1 MKSVII
7 YSGGLDSTVLLHK
20 LSSEHAAAEAVSI
33 NYGQRHA
40 KELEFARLNCQKLG
54 VKFNLIDL
62 SSLNSIFGNCA
73 LTNKNVA
80 VPEGDYAEGNIAL
93 TVVPNRNMIML
104 SIAAARAMALG
115 CGSVAYAAHSGD
127 HALYPDCTNEFANA
141 LAGAIRLADA
151 RKIELLRPF
160 INLDKSQIVRL
171 GAGLGVDF
179 SLTWSCYK
187 GGAKHCGKCS
197 TCRERRQAFI
207 EAGVPDPTEYE
218 S

>member
-1 MKSVII
+1 MRSVII
-7 YSGGLDSTVLLHK
+7 YSGGLDSTVLLYK
-20 LSSEHAAAEAVSI
+20 LASENALAEAVSI

-40 KELEFARLNCQKLG
+40 KELEFAFQNCKKLG

-62 SSLNSIFGNCA
+62 SSLNSVFGNSA
-73 LTNKNVA
+73 LTNQSIE
-80 VPEGDYAEGNIAL
+80 VPDGEYARGNIAL

-115 CGSVAYAAHSGD
+115 CGGVAYAAHSGD
-127 HALYPDCTNEFANA
+127 HALYPDCTPEFAGA
-141 LAGAIRLADA
+141 LAKAIALADE

-160 INLDKSQIVRL
+160 INMGKADIVKL
-171 GAGLGVDF
+171 GAELGVDF
-179 SLTWSCYK
+179 SGTWSCYK
-187 GGAKHCGKCS
+187 GGKLHCGKCS

-207 EAGVPDPTEYE
+207 EAGVPDPTEYA